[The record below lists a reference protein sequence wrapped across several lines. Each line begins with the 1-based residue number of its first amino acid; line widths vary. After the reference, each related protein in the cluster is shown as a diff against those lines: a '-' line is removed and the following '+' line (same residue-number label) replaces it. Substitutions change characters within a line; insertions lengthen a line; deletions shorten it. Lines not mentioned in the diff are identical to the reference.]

1 MVLYI
6 DCFESGIR
14 DEKCGGY
21 KMFSNIGSKI
31 KALAAVISFLGIA
44 ASVIYGGVVAYKEQ
58 TLYGVLIIIVGS
70 LVSWLSC
77 LTLYGLGQLIDNSD
91 KIVEKLEEMS
101 KNKDEN

>member
-1 MVLYI
+1 
-6 DCFESGIR
+6 
-14 DEKCGGY
+14 
-21 KMFSNIGSKI
+21 MFSDIGNKI

-44 ASVIYGGVVAYKEQ
+44 ASVICGGVVAYKEQ

-77 LTLYGLGQLIDNSD
+77 STLYGLGQLIDNSD